1 MFDIKKILVPT
12 DFSRISYSAF
22 EYARD
27 LAERMDSEIHIIHVM
42 EKSPPLLSAN
52 KSGLT
57 EEEVVTA
64 LEIEA
69 RKKLSEAASFLKE
82 DTGILVKEVFRIGN
96 DYEEIVN
103 YAKEINSDIII
114 IATHGR
120 TGILHTLMGSVAEK
134 VIRFSKCPVLVISA
148 KEEE

>member
-57 EEEVVTA
+57 EEEVVRA
-64 LEIEA
+64 LEVEA
-69 RKKLSEAASFLKE
+69 RKKLSEAASCLKE
-82 DTGILVKEVFRIGN
+82 DSGILVKEVFRIGN